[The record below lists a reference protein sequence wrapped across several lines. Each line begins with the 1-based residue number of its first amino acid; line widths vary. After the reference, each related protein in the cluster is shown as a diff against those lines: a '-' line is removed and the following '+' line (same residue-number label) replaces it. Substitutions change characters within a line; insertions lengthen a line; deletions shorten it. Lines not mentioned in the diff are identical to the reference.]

1 MLAAS
6 FYSLALYCLS
16 SSITP
21 GPNNLM
27 LAASGAN
34 FGYRRTV
41 PHMLG
46 IMFGYALL
54 MSIVAGGLG
63 VAVAQSHAAQLALE
77 IVGAGYM
84 LYLAYR
90 VATAAPPDTSKST
103 RERPFSFLQAAL
115 FQWVNPKGWIG
126 AIGAVGAYSGIG
138 GTPTQTIV
146 ILTSAFFISTG
157 LSVQVWT
164 LIGTAAATFLT
175 SRHALRVFNWT
186 MAAALVASIALL
198 VI

>member
-6 FYSLALYCLS
+6 FFSLALYCLS

-34 FGYRRTV
+34 FGFRRTI

-46 IMFGYALL
+46 VVLGYAL
-54 MSIVAGGLG
+54 MMAIIASGLG
-63 VAVAQSHAAQLALE
+63 IAVASSHPAQLTLE
-77 IVGAGYM
+77 VCGATYM

-90 VATAAPPDTSKST
+90 VATAAPPDTSKSS
-103 RERPFSFLQAAL
+103 REHPLSFIQAAL

-126 AIGAVGAYSGIG
+126 AVGAVATYSGIG
-138 GTPTQTIV
+138 GTSSATI
-146 ILTSAFFISTG
+146 IIITSSFFVSTG
-157 LSVQVWT
+157 ISVQIWV
-164 LIGTAAATFLT
+164 LIGTAAARFLT

-198 VI
+198 AV